1 MTHNNSTSQALT
13 LQGQDALQGQNALQD
28 QEALKNNNYAVII
41 LASGLSQRLGQ
52 AKQLL
57 FKNGEPL
64 ICSMIKLALS
74 TKPQTIIVV
83 VPDNKPA
90 IKSAIA
96 ELALQYSII
105 QTVINSTPETG
116 MAHSLSLGIEALVSF
131 DASLVNRVL
140 IMGIDQVLLDE
151 AHLMALL
158 AGKQTVTASSYHNW
172 SHLDEMHLNKNSA
185 TNTSPQ
191 NIIGLP
197 LAINYK
203 LLKQWQ
209 SELIGDKGLRHLI
222 RGLSPSQIHAISNKQ
237 LSYDIDTPEQ
247 LAYAKQQGWLDK

>member
-1 MTHNNSTSQALT
+1 MTHNNATSQALI
-13 LQGQDALQGQNALQD
+13 LQD
-28 QEALKNNNYAVII
+28 QEAFQDPEALKNNNHTVII

-57 FKNGEPL
+57 FKNNEPL
-64 ICSMIKLALS
+64 ICSIIKLALS

-83 VPDNKPA
+83 IPDNKPA

-105 QTVINSTPETG
+105 QTVINPTPETG
-116 MAHSLSLGIEALVSF
+116 MAHSLSLGIDTLMNLG
-131 DASLVNRVL
+131 DSLVNRVL

-158 AGKQTVTASSYHNW
+158 AGKQPVVASGYHSW
-172 SHLDEMHLNKNSA
+172 THLDEMHLNKNSA
-185 TNTSPQ
+185 TNTATQ

-197 LAINYK
+197 LTIDCT
-203 LLKQWQ
+203 LLRQWQ
-209 SELIGDKGLRHLI
+209 SKLIGDKGLRHLI
-222 RGLSPSQIHAISNKQ
+222 RGLPPSQIHAVSNEQ

-247 LAYAKQQGWLDK
+247 LAYAKQQGWIDE

>member
-1 MTHNNSTSQALT
+1 MSSDSYLSSSIQ
-13 LQGQDALQGQNALQD
+13 QGPANLPKLVNPP
-28 QEALKNNNYAVII
+28 KPSNHAVII

-83 VPDNKPA
+83 IPNNKPV

-105 QTVINSTPETG
+105 QTVINPTPETG
-116 MAHSLSLGIEALVSF
+116 MAHSLSLSIDTLMNLG
-131 DASLVNRVL
+131 DSLVNRVL

-158 AGKQTVTASSYHNW
+158 AGKQTVVASEYNSW
-172 SHLDEMHLNKNSA
+172 QMIDDRQVKQTSTPAQSTKN
-185 TNTSPQ
+185 
-191 NIIGLP
+191 IMGLP
-197 LAINYK
+197 LIIDYT
-203 LLKQWQ
+203 LLRQWQ

-222 RGLSPSQIHAISNKQ
+222 RGLPPSQIHAVSNKQ

-247 LAYAKQQGWLDK
+247 LAYAKQQDWLDK

>member
-1 MTHNNSTSQALT
+1 MTHNNATSQALI
-13 LQGQDALQGQNALQD
+13 LQD
-28 QEALKNNNYAVII
+28 QEAFQGQTALKNNNHAVII

-57 FKNGEPL
+57 FKNDEPL

-83 VPDNKPA
+83 IPDNNLA
-90 IKSAIA
+90 IKSTIA
-96 ELALQYSII
+96 ELALQYSLI

-116 MAHSLSLGIEALVSF
+116 MAHSLSLGIDTLMNLG
-131 DASLVNRVL
+131 DSLVNRVL
-140 IMGIDQVLLDE
+140 IMGIDQILLDE
-151 AHLMALL
+151 AHLLALL
-158 AGKQTVTASSYHNW
+158 AGKQTVVASGYHSW
-172 SHLDEMHLNKNSA
+172 THLDEMHLDETHLNKNSA
-185 TNTSPQ
+185 TNTATQ

-197 LAINYK
+197 LTIDCT
-203 LLKQWQ
+203 LLRQWQ

-222 RGLSPSQIHAISNKQ
+222 RGLPPNQIHAVSNEQ

-247 LAYAKQQGWLDK
+247 LTYAKQQGWIDE

>member
-1 MTHNNSTSQALT
+1 MTSSKATSQALT
-13 LQGQDALQGQNALQD
+13 LQDQEAFQGE
-28 QEALKNNNYAVII
+28 EALKNNNHAVIV

-74 TKPQTIIVV
+74 TKPQTIIVII
-83 VPDNKPA
+83 PDNKPA
-90 IKSAIA
+90 IKRVIT

-105 QTVINSTPETG
+105 QTVINPTPETG
-116 MAHSLSLGIEALVSF
+116 MANSLSLGIKALANL
-131 DASLVNRVL
+131 DNSLIDRVL
-140 IMGIDQVLLDE
+140 IMGIDQVLLDKQ
-151 AHLMALL
+151 HLLALL
-158 AGKQTVTASSYHNW
+158 GDIQTVTASAYKNLSNW
-172 SHLDEMHLNKNSA
+172 SNWQDLDQTTTTETFKKD
-185 TNTSPQ
+185 
-191 NIIGLP
+191 IIGLP

-209 SELIGDKGLRHLI
+209 TLLSGDKGLRHLI
-222 RGLSPSQIHAISNKQ
+222 RGLPPSQIHAVSNKQ

-247 LAYAKQQGWLDK
+247 LTYAKQQGWIGE

>member
-1 MTHNNSTSQALT
+1 MTHNNSTSHALT
-13 LQGQDALQGQNALQD
+13 LQNQKTLQD
-28 QEALKNNNYAVII
+28 QEALKNNNHAAII

-83 VPDNKPA
+83 IPDNKPV

-105 QTVINSTPETG
+105 QTVINPTPETG
-116 MAHSLSLGIEALVSF
+116 MAYSLSLGIRALMNLG
-131 DASLVNRVL
+131 DSLVNRVL
-140 IMGIDQVLLDE
+140 IMGIDQILLDE
-151 AHLMALL
+151 VHLMALL
-158 AGKQTVTASSYHNW
+158 AGKQPVVASGYHNW

-185 TNTSPQ
+185 TNTSTQ

-209 SELIGDKGLRHLI
+209 TVLSGDKGLRHLI
-222 RGLSPSQIHAISNKQ
+222 RGLPPNQIHAVSNKQ

-247 LAYAKQQGWLDK
+247 LVYAKQRGWIDE